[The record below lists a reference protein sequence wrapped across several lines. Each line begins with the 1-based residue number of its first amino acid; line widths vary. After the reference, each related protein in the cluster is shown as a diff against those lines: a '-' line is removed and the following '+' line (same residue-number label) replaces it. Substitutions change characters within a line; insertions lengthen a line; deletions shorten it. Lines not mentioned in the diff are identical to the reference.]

1 MAYIQILPVD
11 GTGEKIYPD
20 AAMDAGT
27 RGLIDTIDPWSWGGT
42 TPAQGAA
49 LALGAGPRNYPLAE
63 DGWIE
68 DAAAAGV
75 AGLTYSSGGVRF
87 IAAADRLHTP
97 RGFKL
102 STADRHFGIIFW
114 LQNSVIPAV
123 PSGSNNNIYADVSG
137 GNSKNLALSMSFDG
151 AGAVTSC
158 RIESRRHTNIAVPV
172 AMRTALFDD
181 ALHQVGIEAAVAA
194 DASTMTY
201 LYYLDGALIGQ
212 QTVAITSPYLD
223 PSQTDYA
230 CFGRHGMNIGV
241 GIYGR
246 LWRAIFEDLT
256 ISGARSMSETVALD
270 HSLNRARIA
279 ALAAVAP

>member
-75 AGLTYSSGGVRF
+75 AGLTYNRGAVRF
-87 IAAADRLHTP
+87 AAANDYLRLP
-97 RGFKL
+97 RGFKIVP
-102 STADRHFGIIFW
+102 ADTHFGHIFW
-114 LQNSVIPAV
+114 LQNAMFPGQADNA
-123 PSGSNNNIYADVSG
+123 NNNILADISG
-137 GNSKNLALSMSFDG
+137 GNSKNLALSMTYASG
-151 AGAVTSC
+151 AITSC
-158 RIESRRHTNIAVPV
+158 RIESRRHNNLAVPT
-172 AMRTALFDD
+172 AWRTALFDG
-181 ALHQVGIEAAVAA
+181 ALHQFGLEVTVSA
-194 DASTMTY
+194 DATTITY
-201 LYYLDGALIGQ
+201 GFYLDGALIG
-212 QTVAITSPYLD
+212 TLTANITNPYIAAGE
-223 PSQTDYA
+223 TDYV
-230 CFGRHGMNIGV
+230 CFGRHHINVGS

-256 ISGARSMSETVALD
+256 ISGARPMSETVALD